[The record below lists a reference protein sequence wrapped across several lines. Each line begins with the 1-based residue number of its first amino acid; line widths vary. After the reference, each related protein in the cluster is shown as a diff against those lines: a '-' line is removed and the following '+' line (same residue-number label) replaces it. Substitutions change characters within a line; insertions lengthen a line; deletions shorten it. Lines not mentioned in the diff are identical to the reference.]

1 MYHIII
7 ISVLLLLFF
16 ACSSTTQIGKIFATE
31 EANKLFGDVIYSVDI
46 NSNVVLELLNKT
58 EKKIMFGLINR
69 KLIILDNKRNLIY
82 PEKAEFKDTDVFT
95 VYSTDIVRKLILNN
109 EAGNVS
115 AEQRKEVLS
124 VSTQKSTLEAG
135 AKCPPYCN
143 NN

>member
-46 NSNVVLELLNKT
+46 NSNVVLKLLNKT

-82 PEKAEFKDTDVFT
+82 PGKAEFKDTDVFT